1 MARADFVI
9 VQEAYA
15 GAETLAHADLVLP
28 AATWPEKSGT
38 MTNSE
43 RRISRVRAAIAPPGD
58 AMPDWRLAQAVALR
72 LAARI
77 APRKAALFGYRDESE
92 VYAEHARM
100 TAGRDLDYS
109 ALDYPTLERDGP
121 QQWPYRAG
129 QGRARL
135 YGDGRYPT
143 PDGRARFHDLGYRPP
158 VESVSAHYPLKLTT
172 GRLRDHWHTLA
183 RTSLARVLTQHVD
196 EPWVSLHPEDM
207 RRLRLA
213 PGALARLKS
222 RRGSI
227 VLPARPDEGSGPA
240 RPSCRCTG
248 AAPT

>member
-38 MTNSE
+38 MTNPE

-109 ALDYPTLERDGP
+109 ALDYPTLERDGRSSGRIARG
-121 QQWPYRAG
+121 RAG
-129 QGRARL
+129 RACMAMDAIPRRT
-135 YGDGRYPT
+135 G
-143 PDGRARFHDLGYRPP
+143 AP
-158 VESVSAHYPLKLTT
+158 VSMTWAT
-172 GRLRDHWHTLA
+172 GRPSNPCR
-183 RTSLARVLTQHVD
+183 RTTRS
-196 EPWVSLHPEDM
+196 S
-207 RRLRLA
+207 
-213 PGALARLKS
+213 
-222 RRGSI
+222 
-227 VLPARPDEGSGPA
+227 
-240 RPSCRCTG
+240 
-248 AAPT
+248 

>member
-129 QGRARL
+129 QGRGAPVWRWTL
-135 YGDGRYPT
+135 SHA
-143 PDGRARFHDLGYRPP
+143 GRAR
-158 VESVSAHYPLKLTT
+158 VSMTWAT
-172 GRLRDHWHTLA
+172 GRPSNPCR
-183 RTSLARVLTQHVD
+183 RTTRS
-196 EPWVSLHPEDM
+196 S
-207 RRLRLA
+207 
-213 PGALARLKS
+213 
-222 RRGSI
+222 
-227 VLPARPDEGSGPA
+227 
-240 RPSCRCTG
+240 
-248 AAPT
+248 